1 MSEIAQRFKAI
12 TSELNTDRVQVFD
25 ELMQI
30 NRQRSPRKHVYTRS
44 FNPEQGKITLIPI
57 GDAHLGH
64 ANAET
69 QMLQDL
75 IQYIVDTPD
84 CYVIV
89 LGDMLENATRTSV
102 GMGIFTEDIHLR
114 DQIMLATE
122 ILEPLAE
129 SNRLLGVHTGNHE
142 FRNAILT
149 GLNPMELVAT
159 QLGVPYL
166 GYQAY
171 YVINVGSQTYRVMS
185 SHGVGS
191 GRTTGAKANASERMA
206 DVAPLMHLYLSG
218 HTHIKH
224 AHEMLKYYVDEN
236 NQLCALKQF
245 YVTCGSFMSYFGD
258 YAEMQILP
266 PHTTGVPKI
275 DCYRDTHNMTVLL

>member
-1 MSEIAQRFKAI
+1 MSDLATRLSNIAEDLGAGR
-12 TSELNTDRVQVFD
+12 LQVFD
-25 ELMQI
+25 ELIQL
-30 NRQRSPRKHVYTRS
+30 NRQREPHKRVYTRQ
-44 FNPEQGKITLIPI
+44 FQPEEGKITLIPI
-57 GDAHLGH
+57 GDVHIGH
-64 ANAET
+64 TNAE
-69 QMLQDL
+69 LRILHDL
-75 IQYIVDTPD
+75 IQYIVNTPD

-102 GMGIFTEDIHLR
+102 GMGIFSEDIHLR
-114 DQIMLATE
+114 DQIMVAAE
-122 ILEPLAE
+122 VLEPLAE
-129 SNRLLGVHTGNHE
+129 ADRLLGLHTGNHE

-166 GYQAY
+166 GYQSY
-171 YVINVGSQTYRVMS
+171 YVFGVGGQEYKVMS

-191 GRTTGAKANASERMA
+191 GRTTGAKANASERLS
-206 DVAPLMHLYLSG
+206 DVAPLMDLYLSG

-224 AHEMLKYYVDEN
+224 AHELLKYYINAEHK
-236 NQLCALKQF
+236 LCSLKQL

-258 YAEMQILP
+258 YAEMQILS

-275 DCYRDTHNMTVLL
+275 EFYRDNRDMRVLL